1 MDGLDKG
8 STDNQITIRENMLI
22 EDFLIN
28 PNKSERNFFFFRNDP
43 YFFINQTSPV

>member
-28 PNKSERNFFFFRNDP
+28 PNKSEIFFQKRSL
-43 YFFINQTSPV
+43 FFIKQVEESKY